1 MPGPFK
7 MKGSPM
13 ARNFGA
19 PFRDDKKK
27 MTAEEKQAASLAAA
41 MADDSKDIEVSGGKK
56 TKQGSFIQY
65 PGTAKKGG
73 GATVTGSSVKH
84 SKLRVKEKKG
94 TLTSSERIEL
104 QKLAALTEKA
114 YKRDILK

>member
-1 MPGPFK
+1 MGTPYK

-27 MTAEEKQAASLAAA
+27 ITAAEMQAASLAAA
-41 MADDSKDIEVSGGKK
+41 EKADAIEVSGGKK

-65 PGTAKKGG
+65 PGKVEQGG
-73 GATVTGSSVKH
+73 GATVAGSSVKH
-84 SKLRVKEKKG
+84 SKLRVKEKKR
-94 TLTSSERIEL
+94 TLTSSEKAEL
-104 QKLAALTEKA
+104 NKLDTLTEKA